1 MIEINNTNYIDEK
14 ILEKNSNDILS
25 FLSSQGMINIDDVR
39 NIMKEQEKERLL
51 KQHPYAIFFDEKDKR
66 WKTCVDDSTKKSG
79 RRLIAKRQ
87 KEKLIAEII
96 TKYAQIEDEKY
107 IKDNLYTL
115 EKIFPLWLKFKA
127 TKTDATSYAKRIM
140 SDWKKF
146 YADTEIINIPLKKL
160 NSVIIEEWIHTTI
173 KKYSLDKKQYYNMS
187 IIMRQCLEYATKIGQ
202 ISFNP
207 YAQVEIN
214 KKLFVVK
221 SKPSN
226 DSQVF
231 LKNEQEKL
239 CSTALEKYKVRKWCT
254 TPLMILLNFQLG
266 LRIGE
271 LVAIKW
277 EDIEDDYIHIQRME
291 QSDFLLVENED
302 GTVETKPNGFKV
314 VEHTKSG
321 AGDRYIYLNSNAK
334 TILKEIKTTNL
345 RYEYYDDGYIYIAAR
360 LNKRGTTRAI
370 TKYLEELCLSSGVTN
385 KSNHKIRKTQI
396 SSMFDGKINI
406 NTIRE
411 QAGHEDEKTSLNNYC
426 FDQSDDTE
434 KKDKLES
441 ISNKIMVI

>member
-1 MIEINNTNYIDEK
+1 MIKINNTNYIDKK

-96 TKYAQIEDEKY
+96 TKYAQIEDENY
-107 IKDNLYTL
+107 IRENIYTL
-115 EKIFPLWLKFKA
+115 EKIFPLWLKYKA

-140 SDWKKF
+140 VDWKKF
-146 YADTEIINIPLKKL
+146 YENSEIATIPIKKL
-160 NSVIIEEWIHTTI
+160 DYITLDTWIHNVI
-173 KKYSLDKKQYYNMS
+173 KEYKLNKRQYYNMS
-187 IIMRQCLEYATKIGQ
+187 IIIRQCLDYAVDIHQ
-202 ISFNP
+202 IETNP
-207 YAQVEIN
+207 YNRVKIN
-214 KKLFVVK
+214 KDLFTRIK
-221 SKPSN
+221 KPTN
-226 DSQVF
+226 ESQVF
-231 LKNEQEKL
+231 LVNEQEKL
-239 CSTALEKYKVRKWCT
+239 CEEALRRFNISRWCT
-254 TPLMILLNFQLG
+254 TPLMIMLNFHLG

-271 LVAIKW
+271 LVTLKW
-277 EDIEDDYIHIQRME
+277 EDIKDDYIHIQRME
-291 QSDFLLVENED
+291 QTDYVLVENED
-302 GTVETKPNGFKV
+302 GTVQTKPNGFKV
-314 VEHTKSG
+314 TAHTKTN
-321 AGDRYIYLNSNAK
+321 AGDRLVYLNSNAK
-334 TILKEIKTTNL
+334 EILKEIKAVNL
-345 RYEYYDDGYIYIAAR
+345 KYGYYDDGYIFIAAR

-370 TKYLEELCLSSGVTN
+370 TKYLESLCLSSGITN

-411 QAGHEDEKTSLNNYC
+411 QAGHEDERTSFNNYC

-434 KKDKLES
+434 KKNKLES
-441 ISNKIMVI
+441 IGNKIMVI